1 MITETLYKCEI
12 CGQTWIT
19 PQGAENCE
27 AFHQSAESVTEQ
39 FFLPAGKYPD
49 KIILTMAN
57 GHDIQYRYDRPIL
70 NALSDEP
77 IVQAISVSR
86 NIQTNEVILTAV
98 GDNLP
103 TTTYTWVLLFDETRM
118 VATSEEPVVTLSS
131 NATRLFDSAFVVRVK
146 ISAEG
151 VEEGQFVVKYTE

>member
-39 FFLPAGKYPD
+39 FFSSVGKYPD
-49 KIILTMAN
+49 KVVLTMAN
-57 GHDIQYRYDRPIL
+57 GHNIQYRYDRPIL
-70 NALSDEP
+70 DALSDESN
-77 IVQAISVSR
+77 VQAISVSR
-86 NIQTNEVILTAV
+86 NTQTNQVVLTAV

-131 NATRLFDSAFVVRVK
+131 NASGLFDLAFVVKVK

-151 VEEGQFVVKYTE
+151 VEEGQFVIKYTE